1 MLAALKEK
9 IKLFPDLPGVY
20 LLKDESGRIIY
31 VGKALSLRQRVRSYL
46 VDDAAHSPRL
56 QLLQAKMKDADYI
69 VTDSEVEALILEC
82 NLIKEYRPRF
92 NVNLK
97 DDKDYPYL
105 MITAEHFPRLELLRL
120 SQREDRKVRCRTLP
134 EKSERRFGP
143 YTDVGAVRETMRLL
157 GSIFPLRRCR
167 QPLDGTPAAERPCL
181 NFQMKKCLAPCRG
194 EAEVSHSR
202 YNGMV
207 RQVELFLKGSYNDLE
222 MMLKKQML
230 LAAQE
235 QRFEE
240 AALLRDRIEA
250 LQRVAGQRQK
260 VLSAEDRTNRDVLAL
275 VRLEQ
280 RTAVHLFKIRD
291 GKLLNQEH
299 FPLSGAGEVSDD
311 EVMASFIKSYYNR
324 ADSPPDEVIVS
335 TQPAESELLIRW
347 FREIAGRKIKICF
360 PRRGSLKKL
369 SDLAC
374 RNGLLKLQE
383 DQDRLERMIS
393 EPLRELGMLL
403 GLPKAPE
410 RIEGYD
416 ISHLH
421 GSEALGAMVVFKQG
435 EPLKAGY
442 RRFNIHQAKAG
453 DDYAALQEVFMR
465 RAKNEKWPRPDLIM
479 IDGGRGQLNAVRV
492 TLRATA
498 MNDIPLVALAKNP
511 DRLFIEGPDL
521 PVLPAAD
528 NAMLMLLQR
537 IRDEAHRFAVSGHRL
552 KRSRRAVR
560 SLLELIPGVGP
571 ARRKALLEHFGST
584 EKVRQA
590 SLSDLEEVEGINASL
605 AVVIRQYL
613 GGNNQA
619 G

>member
-20 LLKDESGRIIY
+20 LLKDENSRIIY

-46 VDDAAHSPRL
+46 VEDAAHSPRL
-56 QLLQAKMKDADYI
+56 QLLQARLKDADYI

-120 SQREDRKVRCRTLP
+120 SQREGRRVRSQALP
-134 EKSERRFGP
+134 EKAERRFGP

-194 EAEVSHSR
+194 EEKVSYSR
-202 YNGMV
+202 YGGMV
-207 RQVELFLKGSYNDLE
+207 REVELFLKGSYNDLE
-222 MMLKKQML
+222 KMFKKQML

-235 QRFEE
+235 QCFEE
-240 AALLRDRIEA
+240 AASLRDRIEA

-280 RTAVHLFKIRD
+280 KAGVHLFKIRD
-291 GKLLNQEH
+291 GKLLSQEH

-311 EVMASFIKSYYNR
+311 EVMASFIKSYYSR
-324 ADSPPDEVIVS
+324 ADSLPDEVIVS
-335 TQPAESELLIRW
+335 AQPAESELLIRW
-347 FREIAGRKIKICF
+347 FKEIAGRKIKMRF
-360 PRRGSLKKL
+360 PRRGSLKNL
-369 SDLAC
+369 MDLAL

-383 DQDRLERMIS
+383 DQNRRERMIS

-403 GLPKAPE
+403 GLPKAPD

-416 ISHLH
+416 ISHLR
-421 GSEALGAMVVFKQG
+421 GVEAVGAMVVYYQG
-435 EPLKAGY
+435 EPLKEGY
-442 RRFNIHQAKAG
+442 RRFNIHQVKAG
-453 DDYAALQEVFMR
+453 DDYAALQEVFRR
-465 RAKNEKWPRPDLIM
+465 RAKKEKWPRPDLIM
-479 IDGGRGQLNAVRV
+479 IDGGRGQLHSVRAA
-492 TLRATA
+492 LQATA

-511 DRLFIEGPDL
+511 DRLFIEGSSL
-521 PVLPAAD
+521 PVLLAAD

-537 IRDEAHRFAVSGHRL
+537 IRDEAHRFAISGHRM
-552 KRSRRAVR
+552 KRGRRAVR
-560 SLLELIPGVGP
+560 SLLENIPGVGP

-584 EKVRQA
+584 EKVGQA
-590 SLSDLEEVEGINASL
+590 SLAELEQIEGINASL